1 MLSLCIKDEETCM
14 FGKERLERVI
24 ELKNKELKKLLGIE
38 D

>member
-1 MLSLCIKDEETCM
+1 M

-24 ELKNKELKKLLGIE
+24 ELKKKELKRLLGIE